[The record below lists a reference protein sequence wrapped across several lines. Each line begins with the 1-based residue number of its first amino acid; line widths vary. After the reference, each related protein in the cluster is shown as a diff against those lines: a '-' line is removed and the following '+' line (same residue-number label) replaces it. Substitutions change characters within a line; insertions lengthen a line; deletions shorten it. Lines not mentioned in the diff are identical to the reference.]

1 LDPTN
6 NRITDGHYVKIGV
19 GRNYSDVPP
28 VRGTYRGTPERKMQV
43 DVLVSL
49 IDEEATTV
57 AASVA
62 A

>member
-1 LDPTN
+1 
-6 NRITDGHYVKIGV
+6 VKIGV

-28 VRGTYRGTPERKMQV
+28 VRGTYRGMPERKMQV